1 MKKCLYFIWLLS
13 LMLQAGMVLAAQ
25 TPVNAPV
32 TNVPVIGAVGV
43 VGPVMAEFIS
53 ANIDNAAETGAALL
67 VIELDTPGGLDTS
80 MRMIVK
86 KIVNSPV
93 PVVVYVAPGG
103 ARAASAGVFITM
115 AAHVAAM
122 APGTN
127 TGAAHPVELSGGKMD
142 ETMSAKVT
150 NDSVAFIR
158 SLAEKRG
165 RNSAWAEDAVRKSAS
180 ITETEALE
188 KKVVDIVAVDLTALL
203 AKIDGMKVSTTAGE
217 TVIRTAGAVPQR
229 REMPLRLRILDVV
242 GNPNIAYLLML
253 AGIVGLYV
261 ELTNPGVIFPG
272 VAGAICLILSFYALQ
287 TLPVNYAGVL
297 LILLAVVFFILEIK
311 VTSYGL
317 LTIGG
322 IISLVAGSLM
332 LFDSPSPFFRVSL
345 IILIPTVMVI
355 SVLFVAV
362 TWFVIRAQ
370 RAAVT
375 TGAEGMAGMEGVAL
389 TDIAPGGEGQISI
402 HGEIWRAGSAEAV
415 GRGERVVAVSV
426 SGLKIEVKRSS

>member
-1 MKKCLYFIWLLS
+1 MKKCLYFIWFLLLTLPS
-13 LMLQAGMVLAAQ
+13 GMSGAAPA
-25 TPVNAPV
+25 PVNI
-32 TNVPVIGAVGV
+32 PVIRAEGI

-53 ANIDNAAETGAALL
+53 GNIDSAAGTGAALL

-86 KIVNSPV
+86 KIVNSPI
-93 PVVVYVAPGG
+93 PVAVYVAPGG
-103 ARAASAGVFITM
+103 ARAASAGVFIAM

-122 APGTN
+122 SPGTN
-127 TGAAHPVELSGGKMD
+127 IGAAHPVELSGGKMD

-180 ITETEALE
+180 ITETEALS
-188 KKVVDIVAVDLTALL
+188 KKVVDIVAVDLSALL
-203 AKIDGMKVSTTAGE
+203 AKIDGMNVSTVSGE
-217 TVIRTAGAVPQR
+217 TVIRTAGAVLQR

-253 AGIVGLYV
+253 AGIIGLYV

-345 IILIPTVMVI
+345 IILLPTVVI
-355 SVLFVAV
+355 ISALFVAV

-370 RAAVT
+370 RAAVI
-375 TGAEGMAGMEGVAL
+375 TGAEGMIGMEGTAL
-389 TDIAPGGEGQISI
+389 TDIAPGGEGQVAI

-415 GRGERVVAVSV
+415 GRGEHVVAVSV

>member
-1 MKKCLYFIWLLS
+1 MKKHLFIIWLVAFCIFAPAVHAATAP
-13 LMLQAGMVLAAQ
+13 AG
-25 TPVNAPV
+25 
-32 TNVPVIGAVGV
+32 VPIIRAEGI

-53 ANIDNAAETGAALL
+53 ANIDSAAETGAALL
-67 VIELDTPGGLDTS
+67 VVELDTPGGLDTS

-103 ARAASAGVFITM
+103 ARAASAGVFIAM

-180 ITETEALE
+180 ITETEALA
-188 KKVVDIVAVDLTALL
+188 KKVIDFVAADIADLLR
-203 AKIDGMKVSTTAGE
+203 KVDGMKVSTVAGE

-253 AGIVGLYV
+253 AGIIGLYV

-345 IILIPTVMVI
+345 IILLPTVILI

-370 RAAVT
+370 QAAVT
-375 TGAEGMAGMEGVAL
+375 TGAEGMVGLEGVAL
-389 TDIAPGGEGQISI
+389 NDFGPGVEGQVAI

-415 GRGERVVAVSV
+415 GKGERVVAVSV

>member
-1 MKKCLYFIWLLS
+1 MKKHLFIIWLLA
-13 LMLQAGMVLAAQ
+13 LCIFAPAVHEATVPAG
-25 TPVNAPV
+25 
-32 TNVPVIGAVGV
+32 VPVIRAEGI

-53 ANIDNAAETGAALL
+53 GNIDNAAETGAALL
-67 VIELDTPGGLDTS
+67 IIELDTPGGLDTS

-86 KIVNSPV
+86 KIINSPV

-150 NDSVAFIR
+150 NDSAAFIR

-165 RNSAWAEDAVRKSAS
+165 RNAAWAEEAVRKSAS
-180 ITETEALE
+180 ITETEALA
-188 KKVVDIVAVDLTALL
+188 KKVIDFVAADLTELL
-203 AKIDGMKVSTTAGE
+203 ARIDGMKVSSAAGE

-229 REMPLRLRILDVV
+229 REMPVRLRILDVV

-317 LTIGG
+317 LTVGG

-345 IILIPTVMVI
+345 IILVPAVVVI

-370 RAAVT
+370 RAAVI
-375 TGAEGMAGMEGVAL
+375 TGAEGMIGMEGTAL

-402 HGEIWRAGSAEAV
+402 HGEIWRAGSTEAV
-415 GRGERVVAVSV
+415 GRGEHVVAVSV
-426 SGLKIEVKRSS
+426 TGLKIEVKRSS